1 MLGVCFL
8 SSLFPLSLPRLWDGK
23 VILSKARGPNRG
35 MKMLGQRTAFEEYSS
50 SITYACEEVKMKSGP
65 MLYGVQFHVG
75 RIESH
80 ACSD

>member
-1 MLGVCFL
+1 
-8 SSLFPLSLPRLWDGK
+8 
-23 VILSKARGPNRG
+23 
-35 MKMLGQRTAFEEYSS
+35 MLGQRTAFEEYSS

-75 RIESH
+75 RVESH